1 MENARFKEMQD
12 LYLSTIFDF
21 YRMAL
26 GTQGKTWDDI
36 LPTADGKNFFK
47 EMRAARGNFAKKLNQ
62 LLKKR
67 ASETGKDHQEARA
80 QRTLANLQG

>member
-1 MENARFKEMQD
+1 MKNPRFKEMQS

-36 LPTADGKNFFK
+36 LPTADGKSFYK
-47 EMRAARGNFAKKLNQ
+47 EMRAARGNFTKKLNQ
-62 LLKKR
+62 LLKEKGLPDR
-67 ASETGKDHQEARA
+67 
-80 QRTLANLQG
+80 QRS